1 MLSYLYIGE
10 CVEKWQGS
18 NTRYRH
24 YSKHNNRG
32 DCEAEDGQ
40 WLEFSN
46 YLERTTIAT
55 EALCNAENAKP
66 TNQENNIRYIWA
78 RPMRVDGSVIITKE
92 CLVAL
97 NAPDCMEAP
106 FGRDNH
112 LGNGADLEAMRY
124 DWILPHFPSGRRH
137 RVVLRLRFTLF

>member
-1 MLSYLYIGE
+1 MNPTGE
-10 CVEKWQGS
+10 CVEKWANS
-18 NTRYRH
+18 NRYKH
-24 YSKHNNRG
+24 YSRHNNKQ
-32 DCEAEDGQ
+32 DCENANPEGL

-55 EALCNAENAKP
+55 EALCKAENDNVN
-66 TNQENNIRYIWA
+66 NQANNIRYIWA
-78 RPMRVDGSVIITKE
+78 RPMRLDGTGTIAKE

-97 NAPDCMEAP
+97 NAPDCMAAP

-124 DWILPHFPSGRRH
+124 DWVLPHFPTGRRH
-137 RVVLRLRFTLF
+137 RVVLRLR